1 MKYQTF
7 DQKSYKIHTIK
18 TDRFK
23 TSRIEVFFRFKAD
36 KEKLPIRSFLSG
48 VLGDSSKD
56 YNTSRKLSIQIE
68 NLYKCFYSC
77 QLAKVGGTAAIIFA
91 VDFINPEFIKEK
103 DYINNVVKFLF
114 DMILRPNTNNNEFD
128 LTSFNNIKNDIL
140 LDIESISE
148 NPGKMAIN
156 NALNAMDKD
165 SMSSYLVLGSKE
177 DIEKVTPEALYN
189 EYIKVMNES
198 VVDIFAIG
206 NLNMENIT
214 SLIKENYHNNRINSE
229 DFSYSIENKLKKK
242 VKKDFMES
250 SFMQSQL
257 VMLYNTYDLTKDE
270 KELVFPMFNYIFGN
284 GGLTSKLY
292 QYLREKNGLC
302 YRVSSMN
309 FRYDNLLCEAVS
321 LKKENIEKAIK
332 LSSKALKEMQQGDFT
347 DDDIKDA
354 INNLKLSLELGKN
367 SQMGILNNYELK
379 VFNGN
384 YSFDEKLEK
393 IEKITKEDIIKVA
406 NKVKLNTI
414 YSLNE
419 GNHEENNN

>member
-1 MKYQTF
+1 
-7 DQKSYKIHTIK
+7 
-18 TDRFK
+18 
-23 TSRIEVFFRFKAD
+23 
-36 KEKLPIRSFLSG
+36 
-48 VLGDSSKD
+48 
-56 YNTSRKLSIQIE
+56 
-68 NLYKCFYSC
+68 
-77 QLAKVGGTAAIIFA
+77 
-91 VDFINPEFIKEK
+91 
-103 DYINNVVKFLF
+103 
-114 DMILRPNTNNNEFD
+114 
-128 LTSFNNIKNDIL
+128 
-140 LDIESISE
+140 
-148 NPGKMAIN
+148 
-156 NALNAMDKD
+156 
-165 SMSSYLVLGSKE
+165 
-177 DIEKVTPEALYN
+177 
-189 EYIKVMNES
+189 
-198 VVDIFAIG
+198 
-206 NLNMENIT
+206 
-214 SLIKENYHNNRINSE
+214 
-229 DFSYSIENKLKKK
+229 
-242 VKKDFMES
+242 
-250 SFMQSQL
+250 MQSQL

-367 SQMGILNNYELK
+367 SEMGILNNYELK